1 MALILT
7 LAKWFTPD
15 FFGLASR
22 SNTLQVVTISFSHFT
37 ELAVWSLKAGHK
49 TFVEH
54 GYAPIFH
61 ILAALFVRVCDG
73 RKYLCQTS
81 RIIRMDEILD
91 PEAAKKHDEER
102 RSTVV
107 PVGVLPNGEV
117 LLDSWDITRYSGL
130 APISASLQDLL
141 DEGLAP
147 LLRLRFYYY
156 VMKPLN
162 WKTFDQMWTKHLNM
176 FEYILWY
183 LGLRYI
189 AHDIMVDL
197 FQANNRDVMIDSAKN
212 ATLMWNRVQEVVT
225 SRSGAYLGGDVPGV
239 ADIAISSIAAFIL
252 FPPLF
257 FEGRYER
264 IFTEMLERD
273 EEARKEVIYYRSTPL
288 GQYVIDL
295 YQQHRL

>member
-22 SNTLQVVTISFSHFT
+22 SNILQVVTISFSHFT
-37 ELAVWSLKAGHK
+37 ELAVWSLRAGHK
-49 TFVEH
+49 AFMEH

-61 ILAALFVRVCDG
+61 ILPALFVRLCDG
-73 RKYLCQTS
+73 RRHLCLTS

-91 PEAAKKHDEER
+91 PETAKKHDEER

-117 LLDSWDITRYSGL
+117 LLDSWDIAHYSGL
-130 APISASLQDLL
+130 PPISASLQDLL
-141 DEGLAP
+141 DEGLGP

-162 WKTFDQMWTKHLNM
+162 WKTFDQMWTRHLSM
-176 FEYILWY
+176 FSYVLWY

-189 AHDIMVDL
+189 AHDIMADL
-197 FQANNRDVMIDSAKN
+197 FQANNQEVIVNSEKN
-212 ATLMWNRVQEVVT
+212 AKLMWNRVQEVVT
-225 SRSGAYLGGDVPGV
+225 SRNGAYLGGDAPGV
-239 ADIAISSIAAFIL
+239 ADIAISSMAAFIL

-257 FEGRYER
+257 CEGRYER

-273 EEARKEVIYYRSTPL
+273 EEAREEVIYYRSTPL
-288 GQYVIDL
+288 GQFVIDL
-295 YQQHRL
+295 YEQHRL